1 MLIPFR
7 ISVSL
12 LVRYIYICLLDPDSS
27 YDISVVKIHWHF
39 ALSEALNRYV
49 YVTTFGANCCRL
61 YLYHNVI
68 KRNQGH
74 LVVISVSGLTVI
86 NVHYMHSSL
95 TYSYSLCQLLPS
107 THHMSA
113 REFVWQFRSL
123 KIISL
128 LVLRKV
134 GRLMFHGK
142 L

>member
-61 YLYHNVI
+61 YVYHNVI

-74 LVVISVSGLTVI
+74 LVVISVSGLTVTFI
-86 NVHYMHSSL
+86 ICTLLWL
-95 TYSYSLCQLLPS
+95 TVRACAKSCLQLITCLLLENLCDNS
-107 THHMSA
+107 EA
-113 REFVWQFRSL
+113 W
-123 KIISL
+123 
-128 LVLRKV
+128 
-134 GRLMFHGK
+134 K
-142 L
+142 LFPFLFWEKLEG

>member
-61 YLYHNVI
+61 YVYHNVI

-74 LVVISVSGLTVI
+74 LVVISVSGLTVTFI
-86 NVHYMHSSL
+86 ICTLLWL
-95 TYSYSLCQLLPS
+95 TVTACANSCLQLITCLLLENLCDNS
-107 THHMSA
+107 EA
-113 REFVWQFRSL
+113 W
-123 KIISL
+123 
-128 LVLRKV
+128 
-134 GRLMFHGK
+134 K
-142 L
+142 LFPFLFWEKLEG

>member
-39 ALSEALNRYV
+39 ALSEAVNRYV

-61 YLYHNVI
+61 YVYHNVI

-74 LVVISVSGLTVI
+74 LVVISVSGLTVTFI
-86 NVHYMHSSL
+86 ICTLLWL
-95 TYSYSLCQLLPS
+95 TVRACAKSCLQLITCLLLENLCDNS
-107 THHMSA
+107 EA
-113 REFVWQFRSL
+113 W
-123 KIISL
+123 
-128 LVLRKV
+128 
-134 GRLMFHGK
+134 K
-142 L
+142 LFPFLFWEKLDD